1 MKKLLLL
8 ISAPAMLLF
17 ASCKSENIKEPEY
30 REIRDVRITD
40 IGLLK
45 TTAKLNM
52 VYYNPNSFGVQ
63 LNDASGDVYV
73 DNILLGRFSVEE
85 NVQVRKRR
93 EFVVPALIKLN
104 NISTLLN
111 HKDLWN
117 KKEAMVKIDGLAR
130 IKKAGFTKEVP
141 IKYEG
146 LQNIDKLK
154 DLIPIK

>member
-1 MKKLLLL
+1 MKKLILTLAPVVLLL
-8 ISAPAMLLF
+8 LV
-17 ASCKSENIKEPEY
+17 SCKSENIKEPEY

-52 VYYNPNSFGVQ
+52 VYYNPNNFGIQ

-73 DNILLGRFSVEE
+73 DNILLGRFSVDE
-85 NVQVRKRR
+85 NVQVRKRS

-104 NISTLLN
+104 NISALLN

-117 KKEAMVKIDGLAR
+117 KKEAMLRIEGLAR
-130 IKKAGFTKEVP
+130 VKKAGFTKEVP

-146 LQNIDKLK
+146 MQNIEKLK